1 MDAASGKVLDLANTA
16 GPILGLG
23 ILDPVQAQRKK
34 RGNQGLEAASRTQHL
49 LHLLDNGALP

>member
-1 MDAASGKVLDLANTA
+1 MDAASGKVLDLADTA
-16 GPILGLG
+16 GLG